1 MLYIFLD
8 KALCDIFQ
16 VILNGEIL
24 VASQTILNDVYCF
37 AAADSGTILVI
48 IGRPKMKF
56 GVLMKLKPDFKKLE
70 KVYDV
75 IRSIYLR
82 RH

>member
-8 KALCDIFQ
+8 KALSDIFQ

-24 VASQTILNDVYCF
+24 VASQTILNDEYCF

-48 IGRPKMKF
+48 IGGPKMNF

-70 KVYDV
+70 KLYDV
-75 IRSIYLR
+75 TRSIYLR
-82 RH
+82 IH